1 MLALLAA
8 LNDLIGEVPRH
19 WQIAVRI
26 GVLVCAGTLGT
37 VAIRSAVT
45 AAFGGLDRQAAV
57 VWRNLSTWTLYGLL
71 SLLVASSLG
80 INMSGFLVGG
90 AVLGVLIAA
99 ISQASLSNFFS
110 GLVLMLSRPYV
121 VGTPVKVRG
130 ATNWGDWE
138 GTVVDMGALFTTL
151 LTPKGETVKL
161 PNSGVMTSALVVG
174 QRPLQAEVEVELD
187 RVRDLGE
194 IEESVR
200 RQLAGERAAVEITPK
215 SLDTGHDSRLTC
227 RVQIRSRERI
237 EPARLGEVLAE
248 ALGEPVGER

>member
-19 WQIAVRI
+19 WQTAVRI

-99 ISQASLSNFFS
+99 ISQASL
-110 GLVLMLSRPYV
+110 
-121 VGTPVKVRG
+121 
-130 ATNWGDWE
+130 
-138 GTVVDMGALFTTL
+138 
-151 LTPKGETVKL
+151 KL

-200 RQLAGERAAVEITPK
+200 RQLREERAAVEIIPK
-215 SLDTGHDSRLTC
+215 SLDTSNDSRLTC

-237 EPARLGEVLAE
+237 EPARLGEVLVE
-248 ALGEPVGER
+248 ALGEPVGDR